1 MCVPFDHRTGPISE
15 HMSVSGSRM
24 CPVGFLLPTYLTHA
38 IAVIGGAFPFLAPS
52 LSNSINL
59 SLPRSLLIIA
69 YFVRELRSIKLFSSI
84 FSSLQTTMA
93 HTLLLTITLM
103 LLLKDVAICS
113 PVVKQIDKRSLF
125 YGATAGIQYAND
137 FYGSFTPTIGAV
149 PSPSPSPSPLSLT
162 PAVFSHHVFHNA
174 FNHQQQ
180 QQQQLQRNK
189 GLIPITYGSSAGPS
203 FFGGHNNHLTPVEDV
218 EPYYYHGE
226 RILKQYLVS
235 EKAHQH
241 EILIDQH
248 LGNPFQPPPILRY
261 ETRQL
266 PFGGIVDVPIFDTN
280 DLEQK
285 LHPFKPSS
293 LRKNHGPIA
302 LGSGS
307 LGLITLP
314 NGNVYLGS
322 GSLGYVS
329 EKQHVETLVKPTQRP
344 FLIASP
350 LHFGNNGN

>member
-1 MCVPFDHRTGPISE
+1 MTHT
-15 HMSVSGSRM
+15 
-24 CPVGFLLPTYLTHA
+24 LLPT
-38 IAVIGGAFPFLAPS
+38 I
-52 LSNSINL
+52 
-59 SLPRSLLIIA
+59 
-69 YFVRELRSIKLFSSI
+69 
-84 FSSLQTTMA
+84 
-93 HTLLLTITLM
+93 TLL
-103 LLLKDVAICS
+103 LLLKDLAICS
-113 PVVKQIDKRSLF
+113 PVGKQIDKRSLF

-137 FYGSFTPTIGAV
+137 FYGSFTPTIRAL
-149 PSPSPSPSPLSLT
+149 PSPAPSPLSLT
-162 PAVFSHHVFHNA
+162 VTPTVFSHHVFHSA
-174 FNHQQQ
+174 FNQQQ
-180 QQQQLQRNK
+180 QQQRNK
-189 GLIPITYGSSAGPS
+189 GLIPITYGSSAALSAPSS
-203 FFGGHNNHLTPVEDV
+203 FFDHHSHNNHLEDV